1 RQRPDIE
8 TRNIGI
14 TGNYTFNYN
23 KFSFRSAYNFAER
36 QLRSAGSFVVF
47 GSLNSFRVEADS
59 ALLGSRYANAYGELS
74 DLYSVKTTALSIAPG
89 YAYNLIYK
97 GFFLN
102 GTLAVG
108 PSHNWLSYEVIDKPS
123 VNDFKFSAF
132 VTVRISL
139 GYNGERFFG
148 GLSFTNQGRAARFEN
163 IEMTNINSSFKILLG
178 YRFNEFGILK
188 KRVLDLPAA
197 LIK

>member
-1 RQRPDIE
+1 VLGKKWGIDAYIQRYDGFYINDPLENIPVNTPYRQRPDIE

-47 GSLNSFRVEADS
+47 GSLNSLTVEADS
-59 ALLGSRYANAYGELS
+59 ALLGSRYTNAYGELS

-89 YAYNLIYK
+89 YAYNLIYI
-97 GFFLN
+97 GLCLN

-108 PSHNWLSYEVIDKPS
+108 PSHNWLSYEVLDKPS
-123 VNDFKFSAF
+123 VND
-132 VTVRISL
+132 
-139 GYNGERFFG
+139 
-148 GLSFTNQGRAARFEN
+148 
-163 IEMTNINSSFKILLG
+163 
-178 YRFNEFGILK
+178 
-188 KRVLDLPAA
+188 
-197 LIK
+197 